1 MGALPMPE
9 IPPGPQ
15 RDLLHALHEL
25 HHRAGWPSLRTLA
38 RAAGCSP
45 TTVSAAFSSPRLPS
59 WGILELLV
67 EDMGGDV
74 PDFHRL
80 WLAASTPAGT
90 RQGAVA
96 PRIAGRR
103 AELAAVHRHL
113 ESGAGLLLVSGEAG
127 IGKTRLVTTA
137 ADATDTV
144 VATGSCL
151 PLSVEVP
158 LLPVADL
165 LRSVYAVDAG
175 QWFNEALAECPDYVA
190 ISLRRLLPELDPVVE
205 ASTEPEDEWSRQRLF
220 SAVGAILTALGA
232 PRSLAVVIEDLHWA
246 DTATLDL
253 FEHLLARG
261 PTIALVGTWRSEDPA
276 TPRGTTEWLTRV
288 RRLPTVVELNLS
300 PLTSDETNE
309 QLVMLG
315 APVTADDVDRI
326 FRRSRGLPLFTEQ
339 LAAQAKDTGAL
350 PELLADLL
358 DRRLDNLDLP
368 ARAIARTLGAADR
381 ALPEPIL
388 RAATALPAD
397 ELHTGLHGLDQRR
410 LLAVTERD
418 VALRHPLLAEAAR
431 RRLLPGEAAETHRQL
446 ALALAEVPDADPA
459 EIAGHWQAVD
469 DPIQE
474 LTWRI
479 RAARAAADR
488 FAFAQ
493 AATHWQRAVE
503 LWPDDCP
510 QVDDLSRVDAG
521 LAGLD
526 ALIYAGEIERSP
538 TLVASLAEG
547 LISENDA
554 GQLLLRR
561 SLICSM
567 LGDTAEAL
575 RMASEAVAIF
585 ETGGPSGPLALALK
599 RVSDSDRNL
608 GRLTE
613 ARAAVSR
620 ALEICEAIGDTTE
633 ERRILVLDAWDRAV
647 LRDLDGA
654 LAALDRARRLPIPEP
669 DPITD
674 IQLAAVQT
682 DLQLRQGAPTDE
694 IEKASRSGLLA
705 ADRWNLD
712 NYESALLR
720 ANVAAGLFRAGHVD
734 RAVALV
740 DPVTDGDP
748 VLRRWVT
755 HQMRIQLDVA
765 RGRLDEALTR
775 VVQLDSI
782 AVTPLSNKLEFD
794 AAMATA
800 ELWAGRPEAA
810 LTRLLGVLD
819 EATGTDVAHDAGE
832 CLALA
837 TRAAA
842 DLAAAEPGRRRPL
855 LERLRTMWTQ
865 IGVEP
870 GKGPASGP
878 ASVATGEA
886 ELGRLG
892 DNQSVEI
899 WTGAAMLWDK
909 LARPYDAAYC
919 RWRAAQ
925 VALATGQ
932 ATLAQ
937 RLLKRAATDAR
948 EHAPLRAAIRHAA
961 DGQ

>member
-1 MGALPMPE
+1 MGALPMPDF
-9 IPPGPQ
+9 PPGPQ
-15 RDLLHALHEL
+15 RDLLRALHEL

-45 TTVSAAFSSPRLPS
+45 TTVSAAFSSPRVPS

-67 EDMGGDV
+67 EDMGGEMAQ
-74 PDFHRL
+74 FHRL
-80 WLAASTPAGT
+80 WLAASTPAGAP
-90 RQGAVA
+90 RSVVV
-96 PRIAGRR
+96 PRIAGRG
-103 AELAAVHRHL
+103 AELAAVREHL
-113 ESGAGLLLVSGEAG
+113 ESGAGLLLISGEAG
-127 IGKTRLVTTA
+127 IGKTRLVNTAVDTTE
-137 ADATDTV
+137 TV
-144 VATGSCL
+144 VASGSCL

-165 LRSVYAVDAG
+165 LRSACAVHAG
-175 QWFNEALAECPDYVA
+175 RWFNDALADCPDYVGA
-190 ISLRRLLPELDPVVE
+190 SLRRLLPELDQFVE
-205 ASTEPEDEWSRQRLF
+205 APAEPEDEWSRQRLF
-220 SAVGAILTALGA
+220 NAVGAILTALGA
-232 PRSLAVVIEDLHWA
+232 SRPLAVVIEDLHWA

-261 PTIALVGTWRSEDPA
+261 PAIVLVGTWRSEDPA
-276 TPRGTTEWLTRV
+276 TPTGTTGWLRRI
-288 RRLPTVVELNLS
+288 RRLPMVTELVLG
-300 PLTSDETNE
+300 PLTSAETSE
-309 QLVMLG
+309 QLVLLG
-315 APVTADDVDRI
+315 ASASADDVERI

-339 LAAQAKDTGAL
+339 LAAQATDTGAL

-358 DRRLDNLDLP
+358 DRRLDNLDP
-368 ARAIARTLGAADR
+368 SARAIARTLGAADR
-381 ALPEPIL
+381 PLPEPIL
-388 RAATALPAD
+388 RAATALGLD
-397 ELHTGLHGLDQRR
+397 QLHTGLHALDRRR
-410 LLAVTERD
+410 LLAITESD
-418 VALRHPLLAEAAR
+418 VALRHPLLAEAVR
-431 RRLLPGEAAETHRQL
+431 RRLLPGEAAQTHRQL
-446 ALALAEVPDADPA
+446 ALALAEVSKADPA
-459 EIAGHWQAVD
+459 EIAGHWLAAGD
-469 DPIQE
+469 SIQE

-479 RAARAAADR
+479 RAARAAANR

-503 LWPDDCP
+503 LWPDDRP
-510 QVDDLSRVDAG
+510 QIDDLSRIDAG

-526 ALIYAGEIERSP
+526 ALIHAGEIERAP
-538 TLVASLAEG
+538 KLVASLAEG
-547 LISENDA
+547 PISENDA

-567 LGDTAEAL
+567 LGATAEAL

-585 ETGGPSGPLALALK
+585 ETKGPSSPLALALK

-633 ERRILVLDAWDRAV
+633 ERRILVLDAWDSAV
-647 LRDLDGA
+647 LRDIDGA
-654 LAALDRARRLPIPEP
+654 LAALDRARRLPVPEP

-682 DLQLRQGAPTDE
+682 DLQLRQGAPVDE
-694 IEKASRSGLLA
+694 IEKASRSSLWA
-705 ADRWNLD
+705 AERWNLD

-720 ANVAAGLFRAGHVD
+720 ANVAAGLLRAGHLD
-734 RAVALV
+734 RAAALV
-740 DPVTDGDP
+740 DPVTTGDP

-775 VVQLDSI
+775 VAQLGSI

-800 ELWAGRPEAA
+800 ELWADRPEAA

-819 EATGTDVAHDAGE
+819 EATGTDVVQDAGE

-842 DLAAAEPGRRRPL
+842 DLAAAEPRRRKPL
-855 LERLRTMWTQ
+855 LERLRTLWTQ
-865 IGVEP
+865 IGLEP
-870 GKGPASGP
+870 GKAPASGH
-878 ASVATGEA
+878 ASATTGHA
-886 ELGRLG
+886 ELSRLG
-892 DNQSVEI
+892 GNQSVEI
-899 WTGAAMLWDK
+899 WTRAATLWDK
-909 LARPYDAAYC
+909 LARPFDASYC

-925 VALATGQ
+925 VALGAGQ

-937 RLLKRAATDAR
+937 RLLKRATIDAR
-948 EHAPLRAAIRHAA
+948 AHAPLRDAIRHTT
-961 DGQ
+961 DGG